1 MFPWRLAPSRVYF
14 HDHTNHPVVNT
25 GLKLKLN
32 LMSGIFTRLY
42 YHSLR
47 YKEFLEAVAGTAPVK
62 PYVPFVEALNM
73 VGLVTSLVCEEGE
86 TDATWGVV
94 TVESG
99 YISSPNN
106 KNRGVIS
113 IVGKN
118 IAFHRSVFWIFG
130 RSTRKAVDLA
140 LCLQK

>member
-1 MFPWRLAPSRVYF
+1 MRKKNQSLLLIS
-14 HDHTNHPVVNT
+14 NLKS
-25 GLKLKLN
+25 GL
-32 LMSGIFTRLY
+32 FTRLY

-47 YKEFLEAVAGTAPVK
+47 YKEFLEAAAGTAPVK

-86 TDATWGVV
+86 ADPTWGIV

-106 KNRGVIS
+106 PNRGVIS
-113 IVGKN
+113 IVGKQV
-118 IAFHRSVFWIFG
+118 AFHRSVFWIFG